1 MGSKKFTLDLSD
13 VKNLLKN
20 AALVAGAAF
29 LTTLVNNMAHLDLG
43 QYTPLIVPIVTM
55 VLDSAIKWIK
65 DNTEKE
71 EAKGE

>member
-20 AALVAGAAF
+20 ATLVAGAAF

-65 DNTEKE
+65 DNAEKE